1 MSDPAINIMKQS
13 SAVHGSIHSSAG
25 TVNRR
30 KSIADV
36 VVLDDTSSSSDE
48 FGSEMVEVMDSSR
61 GNSFGWKCKD
71 FVPSSSRWKNKSKTD
86 VGGDSN
92 DDHSEKDEAVQ
103 FSARFKSQ
111 REHAQSAGIH
121 VQSPAQKKSQCSEK
135 VLDKTEAEVHKL
147 LMMPL
152 NEVVIPENQSSLI
165 AALPRYAASPHFSI
179 EKVRAVEEL
188 KKNLPSLFSDF
199 QQMKKQQEECT
210 RKADKKMFL
219 TDHLTKRQELYN
231 GL

>member
-48 FGSEMVEVMDSSR
+48 
-61 GNSFGWKCKD
+61 D